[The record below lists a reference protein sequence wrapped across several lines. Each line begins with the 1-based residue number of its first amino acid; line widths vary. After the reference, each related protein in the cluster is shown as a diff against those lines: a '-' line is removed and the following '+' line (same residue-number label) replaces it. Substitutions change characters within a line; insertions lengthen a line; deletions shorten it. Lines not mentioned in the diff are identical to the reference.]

1 MLLLAV
7 FLFHESYSLAQFTA
21 FGFIWLGI
29 AVFTYG
35 TLGAVWKRRRDLSN
49 TTTTPLRP
57 FLEMNCLN
65 GVVASE
71 QDSEK

>member
-1 MLLLAV
+1 METPARPKQQL
-7 FLFHESYSLAQFTA
+7 
-21 FGFIWLGI
+21 
-29 AVFTYG
+29 
-35 TLGAVWKRRRDLSN
+35 
-49 TTTTPLRP
+49 TTTPLRP

>member
-49 TTTTPLRP
+49 
-57 FLEMNCLN
+57 N
-65 GVVASE
+65 
-71 QDSEK
+71 